1 MGEIS
6 KIHRNFYRLT
16 ETTMN
21 NHYNKT
27 LREYAH
33 ELRNETVSRAEKY
46 IWKAALRR
54 NQLGAKFKRQ
64 RPIDRFI
71 VDFFCAELKLII
83 EIDGNSHYSKPDY
96 DEYRQNRLISL
107 GYTMLRFEEGVVLN
121 RFPEVHERLMYA
133 IGVLKA
139 GDVTPPP

>member
-6 KIHRNFYRLT
+6 KIYRNFYLLT

-54 NQLGAKFKRQ
+54 SQLGVKFKRQ
-64 RPIDRFI
+64 RPIDR
-71 VDFFCAELKLII
+71 L
-83 EIDGNSHYSKPDY
+83 
-96 DEYRQNRLISL
+96 SL
-107 GYTMLRFEEGVVLN
+107 TSFVQS
-121 RFPEVHERLMYA
+121 
-133 IGVLKA
+133 
-139 GDVTPPP
+139 